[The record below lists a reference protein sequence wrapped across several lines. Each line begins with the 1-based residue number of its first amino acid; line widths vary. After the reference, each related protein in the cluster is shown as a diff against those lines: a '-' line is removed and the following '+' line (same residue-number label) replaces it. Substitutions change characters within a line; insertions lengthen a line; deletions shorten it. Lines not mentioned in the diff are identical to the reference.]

1 MSRRAAPLLI
11 EDIWEAIE
19 KIERYVSGLD
29 HDAFI
34 RDDKT
39 VDSVVRNLEIIGEA
53 ANRIPE
59 NIRDRYS
66 DIEWR
71 KIQQN
76 LIIAQATIRYL
87 FTWVALTRFIGGA
100 QFAHCYRPEESH
112 RSRLFQ
118 HRCRNCVG
126 DRADGFAALQIKD
139 CTNPAI

>member
-19 KIERYVSGLD
+19 KIERYVSGLE

-34 RDDKT
+34 RDEKT

-59 NIRDRYS
+59 NIRAQYS

-71 KIQQN
+71 KIIGLRNRIVHDYFSIDVEIVWEIVQRDLPLFKSKIA
-76 LIIAQATIRYL
+76 LI
-87 FTWVALTRFIGGA
+87 
-100 QFAHCYRPEESH
+100 
-112 RSRLFQ
+112 
-118 HRCRNCVG
+118 
-126 DRADGFAALQIKD
+126 RA
-139 CTNPAI
+139 